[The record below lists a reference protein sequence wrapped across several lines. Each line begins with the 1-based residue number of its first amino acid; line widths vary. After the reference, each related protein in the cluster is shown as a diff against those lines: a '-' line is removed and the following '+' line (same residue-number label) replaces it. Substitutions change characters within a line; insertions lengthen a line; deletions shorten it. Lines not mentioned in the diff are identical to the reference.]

1 MPPLERFAL
10 LVALAVSSLAA
21 LLLGTRVFGLPR
33 ATLGRA
39 VARMLEALGLG
50 VGFFAVNVV
59 AGTAF
64 IIVTRMLTGWFVSV
78 YVMDDLV
85 LPLLSLCQ
93 ALVFQA
99 WRRTPQD
106 R

>member
-1 MPPLERFAL
+1 MPPLDRFVL
-10 LVALAVSSLAA
+10 FVALAASSLGA
-21 LLLGTRVFGLPR
+21 LLLGTRALGLPR

-50 VGFFAVNVV
+50 VGFFAVNVI
-59 AGTAF
+59 AGTGFVIA
-64 IIVTRMLTGWFVSV
+64 TRMLTGWFVSV

-99 WRRTPQD
+99 WRRTPQN